1 MTKEALPHTPG
12 RWRLIYFDAPT
23 RGEQI
28 RVLFALAGVAFDDV
42 RVRPF
47 PSGLDPYKKA
57 ALGDAGV
64 QCARTEEVNVAR
76 TALVSTYNGAVS
88 PMFYLW
94 YQRLDRIWPGN
105 APLRLARKVVVN
117 QLVTTSINSPK

>member
-57 ALGDAGV
+57 ALGEAECAMYEKGAFAVNAIGTLVFGGKATCGCRVVDDAKI
-64 QCARTEEVNVAR
+64 AA
-76 TALVSTYNGAVS
+76 AKAAA
-88 PMFYLW
+88 
-94 YQRLDRIWPGN
+94 D
-105 APLRLARKVVVN
+105 LA
-117 QLVTTSINSPK
+117 TT